1 MPERRSSSIDLPNLA
16 ATQALGA
23 ALAGM
28 LRRGD
33 VVALNGPL
41 GAGKTAL
48 ARSIIGALGVED
60 EVPSPT
66 FTLVQTYPVAGRD
79 FEAVWHFDLY
89 RLETPDDVWELDIED
104 AFETGVSLI
113 EWPDKGGANLPDHR
127 LDITLS
133 VEGEARRVTLTGNN
147 IWADRVG
154 AVMKAM
160 P

>member
-1 MPERRSSSIDLPNLA
+1 MSECLNQSIDLPNLA

-23 ALAGM
+23 VLAGV

-33 VVALNGPL
+33 VIALSGSL

-48 ARSIIGALGVED
+48 ARAIIGALGVED

-66 FTLVQTYPVAGRD
+66 FTLVQTYPVSGRD

-113 EWPDKGGANLPDHR
+113 EWPDKAGTNLPDDR
-127 LDITLS
+127 LDVTMS
-133 VEGEARRVTLTGNN
+133 VEGEARRVSLTGNS
-147 IWADRVG
+147 IWADRIG